1 MRRVEPYA
9 LWIGHAGDAGNAP
22 GLHEA
27 GIRALVQLAMEE
39 PAASPPRDLIFL
51 RVPLVDGAGNSIE
64 SLALAIRTVARLLE
78 LRIPTL
84 VCCGAGMS
92 RSPCIAA
99 AALSLAFGL
108 EPGDALERLETTGA
122 CDIASGFWRNCC
134 DLLAR

>member
-9 LWIGHAGDAGNAP
+9 LWIGHAGDAGNMP

-27 GIRALVQLAMEE
+27 GIRALVQLAIEE

-51 RVPLVDGAGNSIE
+51 RVPLVDGAGNPSE
-64 SLALAIRTVARLLE
+64 LLSLAIRTVARLLE

-99 AALSLAFGL
+99 AALALAFQL
-108 EPGDALERLETTGA
+108 TPEDALERVKNSGA
-122 CDIASGFWRNCC
+122 CDVAPGLWEDMR
-134 DLLAR
+134 DLRAT